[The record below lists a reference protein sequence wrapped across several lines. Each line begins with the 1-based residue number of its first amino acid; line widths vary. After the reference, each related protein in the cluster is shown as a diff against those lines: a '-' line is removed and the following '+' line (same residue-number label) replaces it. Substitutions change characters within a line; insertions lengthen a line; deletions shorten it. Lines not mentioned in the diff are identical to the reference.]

1 MMKKNKISIY
11 IHIPFC
17 RSRCHYCDFCSSV
30 IDKKQVEK
38 YIKYLKKEIHLYKG
52 ILEGREISTIFIGG
66 GTPSSI
72 DEIFIGQILEE
83 FKNFNFSKDI
93 EITIEANPNSLSLEK
108 LKKYRNFNINR
119 ISIGAQSFNNKI
131 LKTIGRIHNKE
142 EIFKTVKKI
151 KEAGFTNFNI
161 DLMLALPYQT
171 LKDIEESVEI
181 LKILNPN
188 HISYYS
194 LIIEDNTNIKK
205 LYDKNSSLFPSENMD
220 RKMYHY
226 LVDNLEKIGY
236 NQYEISNFAKKSFEC
251 KHNLSYWTLKD
262 YLGFGLSASSNI
274 RDKRFTNTCSFSSYY
289 KSLDKEK
296 KPIDFSEILSKKDRM
311 NEFSIMGIRLNSGI
325 DTKNFEEIFS
335 TNFFKYYE
343 KEIDKHIK
351 DGLIE
356 VKEDKICLSKKGRDL
371 SNIVEVDFIK

>member
-1 MMKKNKISIY
+1 M
-11 IHIPFC
+11 
-17 RSRCHYCDFCSSV
+17 
-30 IDKKQVEK
+30 E
-38 YIKYLKKEIHLYKG
+38 
-52 ILEGREISTIFIGG
+52 
-66 GTPSSI
+66 
-72 DEIFIGQILEE
+72 
-83 FKNFNFSKDI
+83 
-93 EITIEANPNSLSLEK
+93 
-108 LKKYRNFNINR
+108 
-119 ISIGAQSFNNKI
+119 
-131 LKTIGRIHNKE
+131 
-142 EIFKTVKKI
+142 KI

-236 NQYEISNFAKKSFEC
+236 DQYEISNFAKKSFEC

-262 YLGFGLSASSNI
+262 YLGFGLSASSNL
-274 RDKRFTNTCSFSSYY
+274 REKRFTNTCSFPSYY
-289 KSLDKEK
+289 NSLDKEE

-356 VKEDKICLSKKGRDL
+356 VKKDKICLSKKGRDL